1 MASTDKKVLI
11 IGPGFIGWNVL
22 ELLAKEGY
30 AVTGFVRRQ
39 EAADQLK
46 ASGAAQTVLGELDDK
61 ALITKLVADHDI
73 VMHIA
78 SADHAPSAEAVL
90 AGVRQRADAGLQTI
104 YIHTTGTS
112 VIGQPGAPD
121 KARVF
126 HDSVQAE
133 IDSVSDTA
141 PHRQIDLAVTAAQ
154 KQLLQARKAKIALM
168 IPPLIYGF
176 NPAHQRLSIQIPSLT
191 RYALKHGFAAHY
203 GTGDAVWSVVHVL
216 DLARAYVVLLHHLEA
231 EPYGS
236 ADLDNPYYFCEA
248 SSPPD
253 GQGDVSWRE
262 IAATI
267 GQALHERG
275 AGLVAD
281 PNPRTAPPETLGD
294 IFGDFTGAV
303 VGRNSRSRAERLRK
317 LGWKPVEKGWKE
329 SFREDELPAI
339 LKERTDWSTY
349 EGYAAPVAS

>member
-1 MASTDKKVLI
+1 MASTGKKVLV
-11 IGPGFIGWNVL
+11 IGPGFIGWIVL
-22 ELLAKEGY
+22 ELLVKEGY

-46 ASGAAQTVLGELDDK
+46 ASGAAQTVLGDLDDK
-61 ALITKLVADHDI
+61 ALITKLVVDHDI
-73 VMHIA
+73 VLHIA

-90 AGVRQRADAGLQTI
+90 AGVQQRADAGLQTI

-112 VIGQPGAPD
+112 VIGEGGAPD

-133 IDSVSDTA
+133 VDSVPDTA
-141 PHRQIDLAVTAAQ
+141 PHRQIDLAITAAQ
-154 KQLLQARKAKIALM
+154 KRLLQARKAKIALM

-203 GTGDAVWSVVHVL
+203 GAGDAVWSVVHVR
-216 DLARAYVVLLHHLEA
+216 DLARAYVVLLHRLEA

-236 ADLDNPYYFCEA
+236 AELENPYYFCE
-248 SSPPD
+248 SSSSSD
-253 GQGDVSWRE
+253 EQGEVSWGE

-275 AGLVAD
+275 LIAD
-281 PNPRTAPPETLGD
+281 AAPRTVPPETYGD
-294 IFGDFTGAV
+294 LFGDFTEAV
-303 VGRNSRSRAERLRK
+303 VGRNSRSRAERLRA
-317 LGWKPVEKGWKE
+317 LGWKPVEKGWKA
-329 SFREDELPAI
+329 SFLEDELPAI

-349 EGYAAPVAS
+349 GGYAAPVAS